1 MDSNK
6 TCNRDQTVVHGSE
19 FQSLPCEERFLSPLD
34 VFGVVISTAAFSR
47 GLLH

>member
-6 TCNRDQTVVHGSE
+6 TCDRDQTVVHGSE
-19 FQSLPCEERFLSPLD
+19 FQPLPCEERFLSLD